1 VVVVGSK
8 GTHVTRVTLGNGTLA
23 EMSWRGVRTA
33 SCFVGGNGTHVSRA
47 APYNTNIINTLQ
59 QSILSRGRSAF
70 AVYPLS
76 YFVYN
81 NIWRRSIRERASTD
95 LLSYHS
101 HKLRVVRAFVH
112 DLLQEKYKPSLR
124 PYLARGMN

>member
-1 VVVVGSK
+1 MRDGVHLPGNQGGGSRLERNARS
-8 GTHVTRVTLGNGTLA
+8 VTRVALGNGTLA

-76 YFVYN
+76 YLCTTIYGAGVYGN
-81 NIWRRSIRERASTD
+81 EHPQVYCHITD
-95 LLSYHS
+95 T
-101 HKLRVVRAFVH
+101 
-112 DLLQEKYKPSLR
+112 
-124 PYLARGMN
+124 N